1 MNHCPILGR
10 GILGQKMKMW
20 SKKTKT
26 SVISAAYAAGQ
37 ELSLHKLLRK
47 TLSKLAS
54 DDRTDRVGVWLEAA
68 DTERAE
74 MSTSPGTGAF
84 RGIVWDRQSQNTP
97 PEWQRLSAEPPLP
110 HEALAAGESVE
121 QRLDHDALPI
131 IGPLLELQRAM
142 WVPVKRRGRLRGI
155 LLAGS
160 RRKYGKLPAEAL
172 ESAASELAL
181 AIELEEEQQLARD
194 SRVDLLLARK
204 TLGSLTGSENAN
216 LMLAALVDD
225 CIARPRCDGGMAIRF
240 AAIGCLQKERGD
252 LTISPTIFPWKSG
265 DQVWIN
271 SLASN
276 PAAAIWSK
284 AMETRRSTISEGSA
298 VTSGSD
304 EVARI
309 VAIPL
314 EAEKKLTGV
323 FVGGLARADTLPIN
337 LERLQLRASLAA
349 SALDA
354 WSRSREAGQQI
365 DKVLAASSAD
375 ATFVDAKG
383 IAALK
388 AGARVLFD
396 TQGITGRESARTE
409 HDSRAETESKSILQW
424 LDEGVVLFDA
434 QDNVRALNSRFLQV
448 AGLDSSDAAQL
459 ATLDDLISKLSPSV
473 SDPWSFAQRWR
484 NLARGIDGGIREE
497 LEFLRPS
504 AKIVQRLSRPI
515 LDPNGRRLGRV
526 EIYRDLTTRRGFQSK
541 LLHTEKL
548 AALGQLISGV
558 AHELNNPLTSI
569 LGYSQRLLQKE
580 HTAGSDREV
589 RHIFEEAERA
599 TAILRQ
605 LLWNAH
611 ESKMEMRTLAINQVV
626 LQSIE
631 VQQASLAQERIRLE
645 MDLDPSWPLVHGDAG
660 QLQQVLMNLMG
671 NARQALDHTGKSGT
685 IRVRTK
691 QIGDQRVLL
700 EVADDGPGIP
710 AETLGRIFD
719 PFFTTKPAGVGTG
732 LGLAIVLGIVREH
745 GGHVNVASPPNG
757 GAIFSIA
764 LRTASSVSRSAHLLN
779 TNRTSVRS
787 KTWPENPAGPR
798 LAESR
803 TFHHGNRILVVED
816 EPTVARLI
824 ADVLEDEGFQVDVQ
838 LDGREAL
845 QQADRETYDLV
856 ICDMKMPGLDGQ
868 HFYQAL
874 VQAGNSLSKRFLFV
888 TGDVVAQ
895 HTQQFLEH
903 HQLPHVAKP
912 FRMEELKDCVRGL
925 LSRDVSGES
934 KTREARNNG

>member
-1 MNHCPILGR
+1 
-10 GILGQKMKMW
+10 MKMS
-20 SKKTKT
+20 SKKADT
-26 SVISAAYAAGQ
+26 AAINRTCVAG
-37 ELSLHKLLRK
+37 EGLSRQKLLQK
-47 TLSKLAS
+47 TIYKLAI
-54 DDRTDRVGVWLEAA
+54 DGCVDRLGVWLEAPE
-68 DTERAE
+68 TERTEA
-74 MSTSPGTGAF
+74 SNGPLTGGF
-84 RGIVWDRQSQNTP
+84 RGIVWDRQCEIVP
-97 PEWQRLSAEPPLP
+97 LEWQRLSAEPPLP
-110 HEALAAGESVE
+110 HEALAGGQTVE
-121 QRLDHDALPI
+121 QRLDHDTLPI

-142 WVPVKRRGRLRGI
+142 WVPVKRRGHLRGI

-172 ESAASELAL
+172 KSAASELAL
-181 AIELEEEQQLARD
+181 AIELEEEQQSGRD
-194 SRVDLLLARK
+194 SQVDLLLARK
-204 TLGSLTGSENAN
+204 TLGSLIGSEKPS

-252 LTISPTIFPWKSG
+252 SLNLQPTIFPWKNG
-265 DQVWIN
+265 DPVWIKA
-271 SLASN
+271 LGSN
-276 PAAAIWSK
+276 PTAAVWSR
-284 AMETRRSTISEGSA
+284 AMETRCLASSEGSVA
-298 VTSGSD
+298 TTRSD
-304 EVARI
+304 EVASI

-323 FVGGLARADTLPIN
+323 FVVGLAPAATSL
-337 LERLQLRASLAA
+337 ASLARLEVRA
-349 SALDA
+349 SFAAAALGAWNRSQDA
-354 WSRSREAGQQI
+354 RKI
-365 DKVLAASSAD
+365 DCRKELADGSAEP
-375 ATFVDAKG
+375 AFPAAKG
-383 IAALK
+383 VATVSGDASL
-388 AGARVLFD
+388 LFE
-396 TQGITGRESARTE
+396 TQGVTKRPSAKA
-409 HDSRAETESKSILQW
+409 DDDARAETELRSILQW
-424 LDEGVVLFDA
+424 LDEGVILFDA
-434 QDNVRALNSRFLQV
+434 QDNVRALNTRFLQV
-448 AGLDSSDAAQL
+448 AGLDTSGTAQL
-459 ATLDDLISKLSPSV
+459 ATLDGLISKLSPSV
-473 SDPWSFAQRWR
+473 ADPGSFAQRWR
-484 NLARGIDGGIREE
+484 NLARGIDGDIREE

-504 AKIVQRLSRPI
+504 ARIVQRLSRPI
-515 LDPNGRRLGRV
+515 LDSCGRRLGRV
-526 EIYRDLTTRRGFQSK
+526 EIYRDLTTRQGFQSK

-611 ESKMEMRTLAINQVV
+611 ETKMEMRTVAINQVV
-626 LQSIE
+626 LQAVE
-631 VQQASLAQERIRLE
+631 VQRASLTQERIRLE

-671 NARQALDHTGKSGT
+671 NARQALNHTGKSGS

-732 LGLAIVLGIVREH
+732 LGLTIVLGIVREH

-764 LRTASSVSRSAHLLN
+764 LRAASSVSRTANLLSAN
-779 TNRTSVRS
+779 GTPATS
-787 KTWPENPAGPR
+787 KTWPVNAANPR
-798 LAESR
+798 LAASR
-803 TFHHGNRILVVED
+803 TLRQSGNRILVVED

-838 LDGREAL
+838 LDGSEAL
-845 QQADRETYDLV
+845 HLADRETYDLV

-874 VQAGNSLSKRFLFV
+874 VQAGNPLSKRFLFV

-912 FRMEELKDCVRGL
+912 FRMEELKDSVRGL
-925 LSRDVSGES
+925 LSRDSSGES
-934 KTREARNNG
+934 KLGKLETMDEAR

>member
-1 MNHCPILGR
+1 M
-10 GILGQKMKMW
+10 
-20 SKKTKT
+20 
-26 SVISAAYAAGQ
+26 
-37 ELSLHKLLRK
+37 
-47 TLSKLAS
+47 
-54 DDRTDRVGVWLEAA
+54 
-68 DTERAE
+68 
-74 MSTSPGTGAF
+74 
-84 RGIVWDRQSQNTP
+84 
-97 PEWQRLSAEPPLP
+97 
-110 HEALAAGESVE
+110 E
-121 QRLDHDALPI
+121 QRLDHDALPV

-142 WVPVKRRGRLRGI
+142 WVPVKRRGLLRGI

-194 SRVDLLLARK
+194 SQVDLLLARK
-204 TLGSLTGSENAN
+204 TLGTLLGQENPG
-216 LMLAALVDD
+216 LMLAALADD
-225 CIARPRCDGGMAIRF
+225 CIGRPRCDGGLAICF
-240 AAIGCLQKERGD
+240 AAIGRLPEEHGD
-252 LTISPTIFPWKSG
+252 PSKSPQMVFPWKSG
-265 DQVWIN
+265 DPVWI
-271 SLASN
+271 SALRSN
-276 PAAAIWSK
+276 PAAAIWSR
-284 AMETRRSTISEGSA
+284 AMETRRLTMEGFA
-298 VTSGSD
+298 TTSRRD
-304 EVARI
+304 EVGRI

-314 EAEKKLTGV
+314 EAAKKLIGV
-323 FVGGLARADTLPIN
+323 FVVGLAPAETSMAN
-337 LERLQLRASLAA
+337 LERLELRASLAA
-349 SALDA
+349 VALGVWNDNQEVA
-354 WSRSREAGQQI
+354 LQSGDSKEVTQHGAELT
-365 DKVLAASSAD
+365 VL
-375 ATFVDAKG
+375 DAKG
-383 IAALK
+383 ISTTSPH
-388 AGARVLFD
+388 ARLLLDKPRV
-396 TQGITGRESARTE
+396 TETESARA
-409 HDSRAETESKSILQW
+409 DDNARAETELKSILQW
-424 LDEGVVLFDA
+424 LDEGVILFDT
-434 QDNVRALNSRFLQV
+434 QDRVRALNSRFLQV
-448 AGLDSSDAAQL
+448 AGLDGSDAAEL
-459 ATLDDLISKLSPSV
+459 VTLDGLISKLSPSV
-473 SDPWSFAQRWR
+473 SDPWGFAQRWR
-484 NLARGIDGGIREE
+484 NLARGIDAGVREE
-497 LEFLRPS
+497 LEFVRPS

-515 LDPNGRRLGRV
+515 LDPTGRRLGRV

-548 AALGQLISGV
+548 AALGQLITGV

-580 HTAGSDREV
+580 HTAGSDREL

-611 ESKMEMRTLAINQVV
+611 ETKMEMRTVAINQVV
-626 LQSIE
+626 LQAIE
-631 VQQASLAQERIRLE
+631 AQQASLSQERIRLD

-671 NARQALDHTGKSGT
+671 NARQALDHTGKSGS

-764 LRTASSVSRSAHLLN
+764 LRAASSVSRTANLLN
-779 TNRTSVRS
+779 TTGTPLTS
-787 KTWPENPAGPR
+787 KTWTGNVVGPQ
-798 LAESR
+798 LTASKNSR
-803 TFHHGNRILVVED
+803 QEGNRILVVED

-874 VQAGNSLSKRFLFV
+874 VQAGNPLSKRFLFV

-925 LSRDVSGES
+925 LSRDFSGES
-934 KTREARNNG
+934 KTREAGNNG

>member
-1 MNHCPILGR
+1 
-10 GILGQKMKMW
+10 MKMW

-26 SVISAAYAAGQ
+26 SAISAACAAGQ
-37 ELSLHKLLRK
+37 ELSRDKLLRK
-47 TLSKLAS
+47 TLYKLAS
-54 DDRTDRVGVWLEAA
+54 DGRTDRVGVWLEAA
-68 DTERAE
+68 DTERAA
-74 MSTSPGTGAF
+74 MSTSPGPGLF

-97 PEWQRLSAEPPLP
+97 PEWQRLSAEAPLP

-131 IGPLLELQRAM
+131 IGPLLELRRAM
-142 WVPVKRRGRLRGI
+142 WVPVKRRGRLQGI

-160 RRKYGKLPAEAL
+160 RRKYGKLPSDAL

-181 AIELEEEQQLARD
+181 AIELEEQQQSARN
-194 SRVDLLLARK
+194 SEVDLLLARK
-204 TLGSLTGSENAN
+204 TLGTVTGSEKPN

-225 CIARPRCDGGMAIRF
+225 CIARSRCDGGMAIRF
-240 AAIGCLQKERGD
+240 AAIGRLQKERGESMN
-252 LTISPTIFPWKSG
+252 LQQMLFPWKNG
-265 DQVWIN
+265 DPVWV
-271 SLASN
+271 SALRSN
-276 PAAAIWSK
+276 PAAAIWSR
-284 AMETRRSTISEGSA
+284 AMETGRLTSSEGSA
-298 VTSGSD
+298 VTSRCD

-314 EAEKKLTGV
+314 EAQKKLTGV
-323 FVGGLARADTLPIN
+323 FVVGLAPAATSPTN
-337 LERLQLRASLAA
+337 LDRLEVRASLAA
-349 SALDA
+349 AALDA
-354 WSRSREAGQQI
+354 WNRDQAAAQQSLCTK
-365 DKVLAASSAD
+365 KVAES
-375 ATFVDAKG
+375 
-383 IAALK
+383 
-388 AGARVLFD
+388 AGAVNSSDVQDIANASARTTLLLN
-396 TQGITGRESARTE
+396 TSAATAATEGKSARTE
-409 HDSRAETESKSILQW
+409 HDSRAETELKSILQW

-459 ATLDDLISKLSPSV
+459 DTLDDLISKLSPSV

-515 LDPNGRRLGRV
+515 LDLNGRRLGRV

-541 LLHTEKL
+541 LLRTEKL

-611 ESKMEMRTLAINQVV
+611 ETKMEMRTVAINQVV
-626 LQSIE
+626 LQAIE
-631 VQQASLAQERIRLE
+631 VQQASLAQERIRME

-710 AETLGRIFD
+710 AETLGIFD

-764 LRTASSVSRSAHLLN
+764 LRAASSVSRTAHLF
-779 TNRTSVRS
+779 TANRTPVRS
-787 KTWPENPAGPR
+787 RTWSANPSGPR
-798 LAESR
+798 LAVSR
-803 TFHHGNRILVVED
+803 ALHHTNRILVVED

-874 VQAGNSLSKRFLFV
+874 VQAGNPLCKRFLFV

-912 FRMEELKDCVRGL
+912 FRMEELKDSVRGL
-925 LSRDVSGES
+925 LSRDVAGES
-934 KTREARNNG
+934 KSREARNNG

>member
-1 MNHCPILGR
+1 MKSLPSLGP
-10 GILGQKMKMW
+10 GDSGPENENV
-20 SKKTKT
+20 KKQAKT
-26 SVISAAYAAGQ
+26 SVIGTAYAAGQ

-54 DDRTDRVGVWLEAA
+54 DGRTDRVGVWLEAA

-121 QRLDHDALPI
+121 QRLGHDALPI

-194 SRVDLLLARK
+194 SQVDLLLARK

-252 LTISPTIFPWKSG
+252 LTISPTIFPWKNG

-276 PAAAIWSK
+276 PTAAICSK

-323 FVGGLARADTLPIN
+323 FVVGLARADTLPIN
-337 LERLQLRASLAA
+337 LERLRLRASLAA
-349 SALDA
+349 AALDA
-354 WSRSREAGQQI
+354 WSRSQEAGQQI
-365 DKVLAASSAD
+365 GEVLAASSAD

-396 TQGITGRESARTE
+396 TQGMTERESAKME
-409 HDSRAETESKSILQW
+409 HDSRAETELKSILQW

-473 SDPWSFAQRWR
+473 SDPWNFAQRWR
-484 NLARGIDGGIREE
+484 NLARGIDGSIREE
-497 LEFLRPS
+497 LEFLRPF
-504 AKIVQRLSRPI
+504 ARIVQRLSRPI
-515 LDPNGRRLGRV
+515 LDPTGRRLGRV

-611 ESKMEMRTLAINQVV
+611 ETKMEMRTVAINQVV
-626 LQSIE
+626 LQAIE
-631 VQQASLAQERIRLE
+631 GQQASLAQERIRLE

-764 LRTASSVSRSAHLLN
+764 LRTASSVSKSAHLLN

-787 KTWPENPAGPR
+787 KTWPGNPAGSR
-798 LAESR
+798 LAASR

-874 VQAGNSLSKRFLFV
+874 VLAGNPLSKRFLFV

-895 HTQQFLEH
+895 HTQQFLEQ

-912 FRMEELKDCVRGL
+912 FRMEELKDSVRGL
-925 LSRDVSGES
+925 LSRDVSGEPKS
-934 KTREARNNG
+934 REAGNNG

>member
-1 MNHCPILGR
+1 
-10 GILGQKMKMW
+10 MKMW
-20 SKKTKT
+20 SKKTNT
-26 SVISAAYAAGQ
+26 SVISAACAAGQ
-37 ELSLHKLLRK
+37 ELSRHKLLRK
-47 TLSKLAS
+47 TLYKLAS
-54 DDRTDRVGVWLEAA
+54 DGRTDRVGVWLDAA
-68 DTERAE
+68 DTERTE
-74 MSTSPGTGAF
+74 RSTGPGTGAF
-84 RGIVWDRQSQNTP
+84 RGIVWDRQFQDIP
-97 PEWQRLSAEPPLP
+97 LEWQRLSAEPPLP

-121 QRLDHDALPI
+121 QRLDHDALPV
-131 IGPLLELQRAM
+131 IGPLLELRRAM
-142 WVPVKRRGRLRGI
+142 WIPVKLRGRLRGI

-160 RRKYGKLPAEAL
+160 RRKYGKLPADVL
-172 ESAASELAL
+172 ESAASELVL

-194 SRVDLLLARK
+194 RQVDLLLANK
-204 TLGSLTGSENAN
+204 TLGSLTGSEKPN

-225 CIARPRCDGGMAIRF
+225 CIARPRCDGGMTIKF
-240 AAIGCLQKERGD
+240 AAIGCLQKEPGD
-252 LTISPTIFPWKSG
+252 STNLQHTIFRWKNG
-265 DQVWIN
+265 DPVWIN
-271 SLASN
+271 GLGSN
-276 PAAAIWSK
+276 PAAAICGR
-284 AMETRRSTISEGSA
+284 AMETRR
-298 VTSGSD
+298 VTSSEDSSAPSRSD

-314 EAEKKLTGV
+314 EAAKKLLGV
-323 FVGGLARADTLPIN
+323 FVVGLSPAANSPVN
-337 LERLQLRASLAA
+337 LERLELRASLAA
-349 SALDA
+349 ASLEA
-354 WSRSREAGQQI
+354 WNRNHEAARQSNSTKENSETAA
-365 DKVLAASSAD
+365 DTTFLATKRT
-375 ATFVDAKG
+375 ATVSPHAGLLFKPQAATEGENAG
-383 IAALK
+383 I
-388 AGARVLFD
+388 
-396 TQGITGRESARTE
+396 E
-409 HDSRAETESKSILQW
+409 HDTRAETELKSILQW
-424 LDEGVVLFDA
+424 LDEGVILFDA
-434 QDNVRALNSRFLQV
+434 QDNVRALNLRFLQV
-448 AGLDSSDAAQL
+448 AGLDSSDAAEL
-459 ATLDDLISKLSPSV
+459 ATLDALISKLSPSV

-497 LEFLRPS
+497 LEFLHPS
-504 AKIVQRLSRPI
+504 ARIVQRLSRPI
-515 LDPNGRRLGRV
+515 VDANGRRLGRV

-541 LLHTEKL
+541 LLHTDKL

-611 ESKMEMRTLAINQVV
+611 ETKMEMRTVAINQVV
-626 LQSIE
+626 LQAIE
-631 VQQASLAQERIRLE
+631 LQQASLAQERIRLE

-671 NARQALDHTGKSGT
+671 NARQALNHTGKSGS

-710 AETLGRIFD
+710 EETLGRIFD

-745 GGHVNVASPPNG
+745 GGHVNVTSPPNG

-764 LRTASSVSRSAHLLN
+764 LRAASSVSRTADLLN
-779 TNRTSVRS
+779 NRTPVSS
-787 KTWPENPAGPR
+787 KTWPGNNADPR
-798 LAESR
+798 LAASR
-803 TFHHGNRILVVED
+803 TLHHGSRILVVKD

-824 ADVLEDEGFQVDVQ
+824 ADVLEDEGFHVDVQ

-874 VQAGNSLSKRFLFV
+874 VQGGNPLSKRFLFV

-895 HTQQFLEH
+895 HTRQFLEH

-912 FRMEELKDCVRGL
+912 FRMEELKNCVRGL
-925 LSRDVSGES
+925 LSHDFTGES
-934 KTREARNNG
+934 KTREAGNNG

>member
-1 MNHCPILGR
+1 
-10 GILGQKMKMW
+10 MKMW
-20 SKKTKT
+20 SKKTNT
-26 SVISAAYAAGQ
+26 SAISAACAAGQ

-47 TLSKLAS
+47 TLCKLAS
-54 DDRTDRVGVWLEAA
+54 DGRTDRVGVWLEAA
-68 DTERAE
+68 DTERE
-74 MSTSPGTGAF
+74 QTSTSPGMGAF
-84 RGIVWDRQSQNTP
+84 RGIVWDRQCQNIP
-97 PEWQRLSAEPPLP
+97 LEWQRLSAEPPLP
-110 HEALAAGESVE
+110 HEALAGGQSVE
-121 QRLDHDALPI
+121 QRLDHGALPVV
-131 IGPLLELQRAM
+131 GPLLELQRAM

-160 RRKYGKLPAEAL
+160 RSKNGKLPAEAL
-172 ESAASELAL
+172 ESAASELGL
-181 AIELEEEQQLARD
+181 AIELEEEQQSGRN
-194 SRVDLLLARK
+194 SQVDLLLARK
-204 TLGSLTGSENAN
+204 TLGSLTGSEKPN

-252 LTISPTIFPWKSG
+252 SLDLQHTNFPWKSG
-265 DQVWIN
+265 DPVWIKT
-271 SLASN
+271 LASN
-276 PAAAIWSK
+276 PAAAIWGR
-284 AMETRRSTISEGSA
+284 AMETRCLASSERFVA
-298 VTSGSD
+298 TSRSD

-323 FVGGLARADTLPIN
+323 FVVGLARAATSPAN
-337 LERLQLRASLAA
+337 LDRLEVRASLAA
-349 SALDA
+349 AALDA
-354 WSRSREAGQQI
+354 WSRDQEA
-365 DKVLAASSAD
+365 
-375 ATFVDAKG
+375 
-383 IAALK
+383 
-388 AGARVLFD
+388 
-396 TQGITGRESARTE
+396 TQRSLCTKEVAESAAAVTSLDVQDKANASAGTTLLLNTAAAPATEREHARME
-409 HDSRAETESKSILQW
+409 HDARAETELKSILRW
-424 LDEGVVLFDA
+424 LDEGVILFDA

-448 AGLDSSDAAQL
+448 AGLDTSDAAEL
-459 ATLDDLISKLSPSV
+459 ATLDGLISKLSPSV
-473 SDPWSFAQRWR
+473 ADPWSFAQRWR

-497 LEFLRPS
+497 LEFLRPP
-504 AKIVQRLSRPI
+504 ARIVQRLSRPI
-515 LDPNGRRLGRV
+515 LDPSGRRLGRV
-526 EIYRDLTTRRGFQSK
+526 EIYRDLTTRQGFQSK

-611 ESKMEMRTLAINQVV
+611 ETKMEMRTVAINQVV
-626 LQSIE
+626 LQAVE
-631 VQQASLAQERIRLE
+631 VQRASLAQERIRME

-671 NARQALDHTGKSGT
+671 NARQALNHTGKSGS

-764 LRTASSVSRSAHLLN
+764 LRAASSVSRTANLLN
-779 TNRTSVRS
+779 VNRTPATP
-787 KTWPENPAGPR
+787 KTWQGNAASPR
-798 LAESR
+798 LTASR
-803 TFHHGNRILVVED
+803 TLRQSGNRILVVED

-845 QQADRETYDLV
+845 QLADRETYDLV

-874 VQAGNSLSKRFLFV
+874 VQAGNPLSKRFLFV

-912 FRMEELKDCVRGL
+912 FRMEELKDSVRGL
-925 LSRDVSGES
+925 LSRDSSGAS
-934 KTREARNNG
+934 KIREAGNNDEAR

>member
-1 MNHCPILGR
+1 MEIR
-10 GILGQKMKMW
+10 
-20 SKKTKT
+20 SKKAGT
-26 SVISAAYAAGQ
+26 SASGLAYVASE
-37 ELSLHKLLRK
+37 ELSRQKLMQK
-47 TLSKLAS
+47 TLDRLAS
-54 DDRTDRVGVWLEAA
+54 VSRADRVGVWLGSADKEETEALNG
-68 DTERAE
+68 
-74 MSTSPGTGAF
+74 PGAAGF
-84 RGIVWDRQSQNTP
+84 RGIVWDRQREDVP
-97 PEWQRLSAEPPLP
+97 VEWQRLSPETPLP
-110 HEALAAGESVE
+110 HELLAGGQSVE
-121 QRLDHDALPI
+121 QDLDHGALPVI
-131 IGPLLELQRAM
+131 APLLELRRAM
-142 WVPVKRRGRLRGI
+142 WVPVKRGGRLRGI

-160 RRKYGKLPAEAL
+160 RSKHQKLPVEAL
-172 ESAASELAL
+172 ESAASELTL
-181 AIELEEEQQLARD
+181 AIELEDQQQSLRD
-194 SRVDLLLARK
+194 SQADLLLARR
-204 TLGSLTGSENAN
+204 TLDSLAGSEKPD
-216 LMLAALVDD
+216 LLLAALVHD
-225 CIARPRCDGGMAIRF
+225 CIARPRCEGGMGIVF
-240 AAIGCLQKERGD
+240 AAIGCLREEHANPAQ
-252 LTISPTIFPWKSG
+252 LPQTIFPWASG
-265 DQVWIN
+265 DPVWLN
-271 SLASN
+271 DLLSN
-276 PAAAIWSK
+276 PAAAIWSR
-284 AMETRRSTISEGSA
+284 AMETRRVTTEGLA
-298 VTSGSD
+298 ATSRRDKIAS
-304 EVARI
+304 I

-314 EAEKKLTGV
+314 EQAKKLTGV
-323 FVGGLARADTLPIN
+323 FVAGLAPDATSPSN
-337 LERLQLRASLAA
+337 LERLELRASLATA
-349 SALDA
+349 A
-354 WSRSREAGQQI
+354 
-365 DKVLAASSAD
+365 LAAWNHNQEAAQRNDCRTEVAKTSMG
-375 ATFVDAKG
+375 ATFRGKNG
-383 IAALK
+383 IATVS
-388 AGARVLFD
+388 AGATLPFD
-396 TQGITGRESARTE
+396 TQGVRQSSAA
-409 HDSRAETESKSILQW
+409 DDNSPAETELKSILQW
-424 LDEGVVLFDA
+424 LDEGVILFDA

-448 AGLDSSDAAQL
+448 AGLDSSDAPQL
-459 ATLDDLISKLSPSV
+459 TNLDSLISKLSPSV
-473 SDPWSFAQRWR
+473 SDPWGFAQRWR

-497 LEFLRPS
+497 LEFLRTS

-515 LDPNGRRLGRV
+515 LDPTGRRLGRV
-526 EIYRDLTTRRGFQSK
+526 EIYRDLTTRRRFQSK

-580 HTAGSDREV
+580 HTAGSDREM

-611 ESKMEMRTLAINQVV
+611 ETKMEMRTVAINQVV
-626 LQSIE
+626 LQAIE

-671 NARQALDHTGKSGT
+671 NARQALDHTGKSGS

-764 LRTASSVSRSAHLLN
+764 LRAAGSVSKTANLWN
-779 TNRTSVRS
+779 TNRTPPNL
-787 KTWPENPAGPR
+787 KTWPRNGVDPR
-798 LAESR
+798 LAASR
-803 TFHHGNRILVVED
+803 TLRQDNIRILVVED

-845 QQADRETYDLV
+845 QQADHETYDLV

-874 VQAGNSLSKRFLFV
+874 VQAGNPLSKRFLFV

-912 FRMEELKDCVRGL
+912 FRTEKLKDSVRGL
-925 LSRDVSGES
+925 LSRDFMGES
-934 KTREARNNG
+934 KTREAGNNG

>member
-1 MNHCPILGR
+1 
-10 GILGQKMKMW
+10 MKMW
-20 SKKTKT
+20 SKKTNT
-26 SVISAAYAAGQ
+26 SAISAACAAGQ
-37 ELSLHKLLRK
+37 ELSRHKLLRQ
-47 TLSKLAS
+47 TLYKLAS
-54 DDRTDRVGVWLEAA
+54 DARTDRVGVWLDAA
-68 DTERAE
+68 DTERTE
-74 MSTSPGTGAF
+74 SSTGPGTAAF
-84 RGIVWDRQSQNTP
+84 RGIVWDRQFQDVP
-97 PEWQRLSAEPPLP
+97 LEWQRLSAEPPLP

-121 QRLDHDALPI
+121 QRLDHEALPV
-131 IGPLLELQRAM
+131 IGPLLELRRAM
-142 WVPVKRRGRLRGI
+142 WIPVKLRGRLRGI

-160 RRKYGKLPAEAL
+160 RRKYGKLPADVL
-172 ESAASELAL
+172 ESAASELVL
-181 AIELEEEQQLARD
+181 AIELQEEQQLARD
-194 SRVDLLLARK
+194 RQVDLLLANK
-204 TLGSLTGSENAN
+204 TLGSLTGSEKPN

-225 CIARPRCDGGMAIRF
+225 CIARPRCEGGMTIKF

-252 LTISPTIFPWKSG
+252 STNLPHTIFRWKNG
-265 DQVWIN
+265 DPVWIN
-271 SLASN
+271 GLGSN
-276 PAAAIWSK
+276 PAAAIWGR
-284 AMETRRSTISEGSA
+284 AMETRR
-298 VTSGSD
+298 VTSSEASSAPLRSD

-314 EAEKKLTGV
+314 EAAKKLLGV
-323 FVGGLARADTLPIN
+323 FVVGFPPAANAPVN
-337 LERLQLRASLAA
+337 LERLELRASLAA
-349 SALDA
+349 ASLEAWNRNHEAARQSNSTKENSETTADITFLDTKRTVTV
-354 WSRSREAGQQI
+354 SPYAGLLFKPQT
-365 DKVLAASSAD
+365 
-375 ATFVDAKG
+375 ATEGENAG
-383 IAALK
+383 I
-388 AGARVLFD
+388 
-396 TQGITGRESARTE
+396 E
-409 HDSRAETESKSILQW
+409 HHTRAETELKSILQW
-424 LDEGVVLFDA
+424 LDEGVILFDA
-434 QDNVRALNSRFLQV
+434 RDNVRALNLRFLQV
-448 AGLDSSDAAQL
+448 AGLDSSDAAEL
-459 ATLDDLISKLSPSV
+459 ASLDALISKLSPSV

-497 LEFLRPS
+497 LEFLHPS
-504 AKIVQRLSRPI
+504 ARIVQRLSRPI
-515 LDPNGRRLGRV
+515 VDADGRRLGRV

-548 AALGQLISGV
+548 AALGQVISGV

-580 HTAGSDREV
+580 YTAGSDREV

-611 ESKMEMRTLAINQVV
+611 EAKMEMRTVAINQVV
-626 LQSIE
+626 LQAIE

-645 MDLDPSWPLVHGDAG
+645 LDLDPSWPLVHGDAG
-660 QLQQVLMNLMG
+660 QLQQVLMNLME
-671 NARQALDHTGKSGT
+671 NARQALNHTGKSGS

-710 AETLGRIFD
+710 EETLGRIFD

-745 GGHVNVASPPNG
+745 GGHVNVACPPNG

-764 LRTASSVSRSAHLLN
+764 LRAASSVSRTANPLN
-779 TNRTSVRS
+779 NRTAVSS
-787 KTWPENPAGPR
+787 KTWPGSDANPR
-798 LAESR
+798 LAASR
-803 TFHHGNRILVVED
+803 TLHHGSRILVVED

-824 ADVLEDEGFQVDVQ
+824 ADVLEDEGFHVDVQ

-856 ICDMKMPGLDGQ
+856 ICDMKMPSLDGQ

-874 VQAGNSLSKRFLFV
+874 VQAGNPLSERFLFV

-895 HTQQFLEH
+895 HTRQFLEH

-912 FRMEELKDCVRGL
+912 FRMEELKNCVRGL
-925 LSRDVSGES
+925 LSRDFTGES
-934 KTREARNNG
+934 KTREAGNNG